1 MTKVTRKLLGA
12 LAILAAVAAAT
23 LPFLTMLIVALTPP
37 DTPTIP
43 AVLFPSRVTWE
54 NFQTL
59 LSESEIGRWALNSTL
74 YAGVS
79 TAVTLLLAAMAGY
92 AFARKEFP
100 ARTALFWLVVIT
112 FAVPSEVNL
121 IPYFQGLAAVDGLD
135 TYWGLI
141 LPSVANAQAVFLMRQ
156 YIRQLPDEL
165 LDAAALDGAGEWHVF
180 WRIVMPLA
188 RPALAVIGV
197 FLFVWHWNDFLWPLV
212 VAQSDEMRTLTVGLA
227 TLRSSSVPITE
238 QMAAATISV
247 LPGLLVFAVAQRYL
261 MSGVRSG
268 RLT

>member
-1 MTKVTRKLLGA
+1 
-12 LAILAAVAAAT
+12 
-23 LPFLTMLIVALTPP
+23 
-37 DTPTIP
+37 
-43 AVLFPSRVTWE
+43 
-54 NFQTL
+54 
-59 LSESEIGRWALNSTL
+59 L

-197 FLFVWHWNDFLWPLV
+197 FLFVWHWNDFLWP
-212 VAQSDEMRTLTVGLA
+212 

>member
-100 ARTALFWLVVIT
+100 ARTVLFWLVVIT